1 MLYGMKMVSGIA
13 GSIMMSAHPRSQP
26 LASFLLLKEKLGWRK
41 ALAVLTKL
49 DFIVLALAGMSSL
62 ALAIFA
68 DFGVTVSVILNS
80 LRLLRF
86 EVNKGWV
93 DYFRFTSSVVRRLE
107 VSCD

>member
-1 MLYGMKMVSGIA
+1 MVSGIA
-13 GSIMMSAHPRSQP
+13 GSIMMSAHPRSPP

>member
-1 MLYGMKMVSGIA
+1 
-13 GSIMMSAHPRSQP
+13 
-26 LASFLLLKEKLGWRK
+26 
-41 ALAVLTKL
+41 
-49 DFIVLALAGMSSL
+49 
-62 ALAIFA
+62 
-68 DFGVTVSVILNS
+68 VTVIVILNS